1 MGKVCLEGREIVRS
15 EAEGEVVDIRE
26 EEVAKMSK
34 KVTICCVRFNFRTL
48 VEFLRKARGNG
59 VKWHRLFNLS
69 KERDNILKKGEC
81 FTWDLFT
88 NGRADRSRCISLVSI
103 SMKVYR
109 RIINYVQRLYH
120 KMNITYFISQRWS
133 PNQWLK
139 WKELHSRCR
148 SWGHNWVVACS

>member
-59 VKWHRLFNLS
+59 VK
-69 KERDNILKKGEC
+69 
-81 FTWDLFT
+81 
-88 NGRADRSRCISLVSI
+88 
-103 SMKVYR
+103 
-109 RIINYVQRLYH
+109 
-120 KMNITYFISQRWS
+120 
-133 PNQWLK
+133 
-139 WKELHSRCR
+139 
-148 SWGHNWVVACS
+148 